1 MKRYSKQQ
9 VMRDAHRLYRNDFQR
24 RGRTWGECLK
34 AAWRWEK
41 DAARVREEKAARL
54 DAMIAASWA
63 AHNVRKNEESNGSEF
78 DGLSP
83 DAVSFAMGYGR
94 GNGFYCG
101 D

>member
-9 VMRDAHRLYRNDFQR
+9 VMRDAHKLYKNDFQR
-24 RGRTWGECLK
+24 RERSWGECLK

-41 DAARVREEKAARL
+41 DVVKVREEKEARL

-63 AHNVRKNEESNGSEF
+63 ALNARKNEKSAKNEF
-78 DGLSP
+78 EGLSS
-83 DAVSFAMGYGR
+83 DVVSYAMGYGR
-94 GNGFYCG
+94 GSGFYSG